1 MLASSCSKS
10 GDINMKQT
18 TDILRGRPWLWLLVV
33 LFVWLLPQQA
43 TARERYPEMT
53 SLYQVMLNG
62 SNKVRIQAPAY
73 DKKDND
79 YFVYHGYLKA
89 KWKDEKKVDHEATV
103 LYWSMDEGYDADNGG
118 SKYDNDN
125 TAVHFKFKTEI
136 GGSVDVKQG
145 NSSSTFKITK
155 DDGEKR
161 ELLYENSDDYSYE
174 FSAVWTFPYEMYGC
188 DVTFVWDVEVEYT
201 HIFVF
206 NKAFKLGLKDVN
218 ISLPEAPIVV
228 NPQMSLGMMSFTK
241 PGMLEV
247 PWFVASDRVTSAK
260 YEYVDHNDNTVSVPL
275 QSGISNGTIYL
286 DASVPHKNLH
296 VIVDYID
303 RDNNP
308 ITAVTSDGQ
317 TQPVIHIPMSLTAKP
332 LGDRKASVQLDWHIA
347 YTEYEDISSSD
358 FFEIQRSLTGKEADF
373 ETIFSEPFS
382 LSQSNYTFIDST
394 LIDAIGDKLLKDGT
408 LDSLTYR
415 VRRTMT
421 QAWGWGH
428 SGAPSVRCVVDGI
441 HLMHIA
447 TYSAEWED
455 TLAYTARVS
464 WKYADEYNMVWDN
477 RANMMMRVT
486 MLNQSGDTVNIQN
499 IEISPEER
507 EQRYKVIDLSRT
519 CVSYKVDLYI
529 DRRTSP
535 IPTFDEIKPYWFPIR
550 NANDWKNFLNKV
562 KAAEGKYDVNAR
574 LYADISIENSVGLY
588 ESYPY
593 RGTFDGNG
601 HTLNVNISG
610 GNLNNLGIFRFVD
623 NATFRNLHTTGTI
636 NTSQKYAGSLI
647 GRIRN
652 GHSVVIEGCRSSVT
666 LNNSIN
672 GDATMGGFLG
682 IVGDNA
688 SVMFRN
694 CKFDGSFNGDNCSHV
709 SGFIGCCLGNSSA
722 TIDNC
727 LFAPDHI
734 TTSSENCATWARKY
748 DSATLTV
755 INSYA
760 TREYTQGD
768 GTAENPY
775 RINSAGDWNALR
787 DAVEAAKNNSYLYAR
802 LEADIT
808 VSDYVGRGHAA
819 VFRGTFD
826 GNGHTL
832 NVDINR
838 TTDTGAVAPFAY
850 AGDCT
855 IKNLRVTGKVN
866 GNGNHA
872 AGLIG
877 GAQPGT
883 PHINLDR
890 VWVSTDVTT
899 AGTHVGGIIGYS
911 NNGIIKMTDCLY
923 DGKPSTRPDNEA
935 HDTFMGTM
943 IGWGNE
949 NTQWTLVRT
958 YDHGNLGN
966 AYWRFYGIWWNSPD
980 WHSWGTNDRSF
991 TVTQHGWD
999 NVNYYNKTD
1008 QTEVV
1013 DLMNSNQ
1020 AGTWQL
1026 VDGKAVPVLTTTDT
1040 TTGETNFLSNLGY
1053 AWTKE
1058 GSTINPTVT
1067 TTAECEVVTYP
1078 EPTLPTFYH
1087 EGNGKI
1093 GKTLMTE
1100 TRQSSVVVT
1109 WDVEG
1114 VVDFFQVYR
1123 RTEGSGDDAWEL
1135 IADQLDNTGYEDKS
1149 VSPLLRYEYKV
1160 RAVTDCEGLHYS
1172 ETQVKAGACKNTG
1185 RVSGYVRLN
1194 DGTGVPGITV
1204 TVKHDK
1210 DANFDTDKSYK
1221 VEVITDETGYFVADG
1236 LPYNG
1241 LSDIEY
1247 VVSVTNAGNVKFET
1261 GKTLYSV
1268 TFDNETN
1275 DESIP
1280 EFTIINSHRFSGFV
1294 MYDGTSIPV
1303 KGAHFKVGNHHV
1315 YNASGKLVETD
1326 YDGSFSFRVLDGQDS
1341 IQVWMDKHTF
1351 TEDGYY
1357 LDTKKNK
1364 AVITDDEAGIY
1375 FYDATKV
1382 KLIGRVVG
1390 GDDQGSKPM
1399 DNNLSKNNLGR
1410 NLTMVM
1416 TLEGDNTSWLV
1427 YDNLNPELKTREL
1440 TFTHAGG
1447 NGHQTTAVVER
1458 KRMTV
1463 KPDSLT
1469 GEYTLLLPPV
1479 RWKVEQVYC
1488 DGYPTLFQEGQASE
1502 VIDLTDCLTPID
1514 TTYVGSYKDYE
1525 GYVSERSA
1533 TYNAIYNRI
1542 YHAPVEITYRQIGYD
1557 TFDYFGDRTYMSTN
1571 IGSKKVEVP
1580 LVSLDSITNTVH
1592 YTFGYPVFS
1601 LNRRYPIQVQVAER
1615 YPFNNDTRTGIVDI
1629 VPVGGGKVTVHN
1641 GLKYNASPETVELDS
1656 LGQGHFYITADQT
1669 ARLLTGENALMTVT
1683 MTLEQDGTT
1692 YEAEPL
1698 KAYTLNMF
1706 ALGGAK
1712 DVLVKGK
1719 PILIDILR
1727 DPPGGGSSA
1736 TLSKGSTL
1744 KYSYTL
1750 DMTIKGGVSIGLTY
1764 GTKYETFTGF
1774 VNAPE
1779 GSGGTNGYMSNSDIA
1794 KLFEFEYAYNADGRR
1809 SFTYTMNVNEDI
1821 TTSSD
1826 PNMVGAEAD
1835 LFIGMTQNIVI
1846 QPLST
1851 IRAIP
1856 DSIFQQMKGR
1866 LNGGNTAGFS
1876 TYGTLVD
1883 IAEGKDLDGNKFH
1896 LVRDESIGY
1905 GPEVTSHFI
1914 HSQKHIL
1921 TQIIPQMVEELRA
1934 LMFTGTAA
1942 DAQKKA
1948 DATGKPV
1955 YRSLVTEDDE
1965 NFGLLNM
1972 KDGEVYYYTSKMK
1985 EEPGMNYVIHLPSTT
2000 TTPPTDEVAEKCQ
2013 NILAWAEMIGQN
2025 EREKLAAIWGSS
2037 PMANYDVDGGTKVN
2051 YSEQFIS
2058 EYSISNHQTLP
2069 GVFGDNWFDN
2079 IGSDMGLASSA
2090 AVGVKILAKLVD
2102 MLWAKSDKKTEAS
2115 GKETTTNTDDEDN
2128 PVQTTTEVS
2137 FAGKT
2142 VKFRILPVLNYATKG
2157 VSTDSK
2163 VFSRKESF
2171 NIVMDKKSHLNF
2183 DVYRV
2188 QTDTAF
2194 LKASSLLDVYS
2205 NQNYDEMTKYVDVF
2219 LRRKFDMSKVVYS
2232 RSFVYR
2238 TRGGATVN
2246 SWEDQ
2251 RKTLFYSPGVVL
2263 DERTKKIQNPKI
2275 TLDRQSISGVAMGE
2289 PARFKVYMT
2298 NDSEQPEAATGSIS
2312 LYVLY
2317 LKPKSN
2323 PNGAKI
2329 MVDGIALTTTG
2340 WELYLKPGEVVER
2353 TLEVYAGTEFDYE
2366 GLKIGLCSKSDPDH
2380 ISEEV
2385 AFDVHY
2391 LHQAGPVNISSPG
2404 DKWVMNTY
2412 ASKDDKRG
2420 WFIPVT
2426 IDGFDRHQH
2435 NFDHIEFQY
2444 KESQRG
2450 DDSWT
2455 NLCSF
2460 YADSL
2465 LMAKASGE
2473 REMIPENGNI
2483 VTNFYG
2489 EGTVMEKAYDLRAV
2503 LYCRNGN
2510 SFLTTSSKIISGV
2523 KDTRRPQLFGTSEP
2537 VNGILTTGDNIV
2549 FNFSEDIE
2557 YNYLS
2562 AITNFEVKGETNTD
2576 HISENVSVQF
2586 TGQSSMETEAMRNF
2600 SGKDLTIDLMIKP
2613 DTLAGRDMPLF
2624 SHGSNGQKLQLW
2636 LTENF
2641 KLKAVINNH
2650 EYVSD
2655 SVIKKNTFTQVA
2667 MCMDLNDDSLRL
2679 FNGGKVIGRF
2689 PIIEHYNGTGNLI
2702 FGRTNESDRSDS
2714 KYYEGRMMEARLWY
2728 AAMDGALIGST
2739 YGGRRLTGY
2748 EVGLVD
2754 YYPMNEGS
2762 GNYALDKTQ
2771 GANAQLIGTNW
2782 AMPRGFSLRIENDD
2796 HGIKLTKNALNRTKE
2811 QDYTL
2816 MFWFKTDSNGR
2827 GVLLSNGAGKKDEI
2841 GAKNIFNIAFEANKL
2856 MYRSNGQAI
2865 EVPGDWSDNEWH
2877 HFAMTMNRGLN
2888 IANIYVDQVLRSSF
2902 EADSIGG
2909 ISGGHPLIGAAL
2921 YDSYD
2926 ADGKVITTDTRNWL
2940 IGHIDEL
2947 CFFAQALPETLI
2959 NTYSKKSPNG
2969 DEVGLL
2975 TYLSFDR
2982 QERQKNNEIVM
2993 VPYEYSKKIYLDA
3006 DGNMRYELDPQTKQ
3020 PTSTPMRDYVFVD
3033 SIDVIKQHI
3042 TDNTAAPVIPYEE
3055 LKNLN
3060 FSFVGEGHKLLVNL
3074 NEKNSKLNRRNIY
3087 VTIRDVEDKNGN
3099 AMASPQTACYL
3110 VTNSNLHWIV
3120 NRYDYTTKYG
3130 AGETGELSFYNNGAT
3145 SHTYTIE
3152 NCPKWLKLSKYSDVI
3167 APQNME
3173 YVEATIS
3180 KDLNVGTY
3188 NEILYLTDEQGVSE
3202 PFYLNLTVEGE
3213 QPGWAE
3219 SINSDLLKY
3228 SMSISGQVYLFD
3240 ELDTDERDIVGVFD
3254 KENVC
3259 HGFANI
3265 SHNAQTGE
3273 TGLYL
3278 TVYDNQT
3285 SGRPLN
3291 FRMWQYSTG
3300 REIVLS
3306 TKPAI
3311 TFSKDA
3317 ILGTDKPVR
3326 FDGGEAFVQ
3335 YFDLKA
3341 GWNWI
3346 SFNVASEQL
3355 FNLNTLLDGLPWKEG
3370 DVLTD
3375 LNSDATLVFRNGH
3388 WLISGD
3394 ANVSMLSQKKAYAI
3408 MVQDDIR
3415 FPIAGTIIKQADMR
3429 TIEVKQG
3436 WNGIGY
3442 TPALNLTVETALS
3455 DYFDKAEPGDVIKSH
3470 DQFAYFSKSGNVG
3483 RWRGNLQYMKP
3494 GEGYMLLRK
3503 AASTTTFTYPFYE
3516 PGSTFLDEWSYS
3528 GTTRSAA
3535 PVRAMNTMCV
3545 SAVVDGFEVEEGDIL
3560 EAYAN
3565 GEIIG
3570 KTTVNSASADE
3581 TREPIY
3587 LSIEGDKEHGI
3598 WFAIE
3603 RGGEIVAFTNEQ
3615 MTFIANAVIG
3625 SPDEPTSINFIKAE
3639 NENDQWYS
3647 ISGIKLQKKPTQ
3659 SGMYIF
3665 NGRKILIK

>member
-1 MLASSCSKS
+1 
-10 GDINMKQT
+10 
-18 TDILRGRPWLWLLVV
+18 
-33 LFVWLLPQQA
+33 
-43 TARERYPEMT
+43 
-53 SLYQVMLNG
+53 MLNG

-79 YFVYHGYLKA
+79 YFVNKGYLKA
-89 KWKDEKKVDHEATV
+89 KWKDEKKVDHEAIV

-118 SKYDNDN
+118 SKYDNDK

-136 GGSVDVKQG
+136 GGSIDIKQG
-145 NSSSTFKITK
+145 NSSNSFKITK
-155 DDGEKR
+155 NDGEKR
-161 ELLYENSDDYSYE
+161 ELLYENADGYSYE
-174 FSAVWTFPYEMYGC
+174 FAAVWTFPYELYGC

-201 HIFVF
+201 HIFVW
-206 NKAFKLGLKDVN
+206 NKAFKLSLKDVN
-218 ISLPEAPIVV
+218 IALPDAPIVV

-247 PWFVASDRVTSAK
+247 PWFVASDRVTSAR

-286 DASVPHKNLH
+286 DASVPHKNLR
-296 VIVDYID
+296 VIVDYTD
-303 RDNNP
+303 RDGNP
-308 ITAVTSDGQ
+308 INAVSSDGQ
-317 TQPVIHIPMSLTAKP
+317 TQPVIHMPTGLTAKP
-332 LGDRKASVQLDWHIA
+332 LGDSKASVQLDWNIA

-421 QAWGWGH
+421 QTWGWGH

-441 HLMHIA
+441 HLTHIA

-477 RANMMMRVT
+477 RAKMMMRVT

-507 EQRYKVIDLSRT
+507 DQRYKVIDLSRT
-519 CVSYKVDLYI
+519 CVNFKVDLYI

-550 NANDWKNFLNKV
+550 NAADWLKFRDKV
-562 KAAEGKYDVNAR
+562 KDAQGKYDVNAR
-574 LYADISIENSVGLY
+574 LYDDISIENSVGLY
-588 ESYPY
+588 EQYPY

-610 GNLNNLGIFRFVD
+610 GSLNSVAIFRFVD
-623 NATFRNLHTTGTI
+623 DALFRNLHITGTI
-636 NTSQKYAGSLI
+636 NTSQKFAGSLI
-647 GRIRN
+647 GRIEN
-652 GHSVVIEGCRSSVT
+652 GHSAIIEGCRSSVT
-666 LNNSIN
+666 LNNTIN
-672 GDATMGGFLG
+672 GDATSGGFLG
-682 IVGDNA
+682 LVGDNA
-688 SVMFRN
+688 SVIFRN
-694 CKFDGSFNGDNCSHV
+694 CKFDGSFKGDNCSHN
-709 SGFIGCCLGNSSA
+709 SGFIGCCLANTTA
-722 TIDNC
+722 TIENC
-727 LFAPDHI
+727 LFAPEQISTKMDQ
-734 TTSSENCATWARKY
+734 CATWARKY
-748 DSATLTV
+748 DSSTLK
-755 INSYA
+755 IFNSYA

-775 RINSAGDWNALR
+775 RIYSTSDWNTFVK
-787 DAVEAAKNNSYLYAR
+787 AVEDAKNSRWVDAILM
-802 LEADIT
+802 EDIT
-808 VSDYVGRGHAA
+808 ISERVGVTDGA
-819 VFRGTFD
+819 VYRGTFD

-832 NVDINR
+832 SVNIDN
-838 TTDTGAVAPFAY
+838 GNNSEAAPFQR

-855 IKNLRVTGKVN
+855 IKNLHVTGTVK
-866 GNGNHA
+866 GGIHA

-877 GAQPGT
+877 HAQSGSPT
-883 PHINLDR
+883 ITLDR
-890 VWVSTDVTT
+890 VWVSTEVTASST
-899 AGTHVGGIIGYS
+899 HAAGVLGHAAAANVY
-911 NNGIIKMTDCLY
+911 MTDVRF
-923 DGKPSTRPDNEA
+923 DGKVVTNKQDDNSFA
-935 HDTFMGTM
+935 GCFV
-943 IGWGNE
+943 GWGGEGGWTFHRVYNASE
-949 NTQWTLVRT
+949 NADFTAWRIWFCVDSSSGSGKAWGSNSKSSNTITRT
-958 YDHGNLGN
+958 T
-966 AYWRFYGIWWNSPD
+966 WSD
-980 WHSWGTNDRSF
+980 WG
-991 TVTQHGWD
+991 VTA
-999 NVNYYNKTD
+999 YNKSD
-1008 QTEVV
+1008 QNEVMN
-1013 DLMNSNQ
+1013 LMNTEQ
-1020 AGTWQL
+1020 AGSWHI
-1026 VDGKAVPVLTTTDT
+1026 VDGKTVPVLTTTST
-1040 TTGETNFLSNLGY
+1040 ETSVESFLVNLGG
-1053 AWTKE
+1053 AWTKD
-1058 GSTINPTVT
+1058 GSTINPTAT
-1067 TTAECEVVTYP
+1067 TTAEYEVVTYP

-1100 TRQSSVVVT
+1100 TRQSSVVLT

-1114 VVDFFQVYR
+1114 VVDYFQVYR
-1123 RTEGSGDDAWEL
+1123 RTEGSSEDAWQL

-1160 RAVTDCEGLHYS
+1160 RAVTDCEGMHYS
-1172 ETQVKAGACKNTG
+1172 ETDVKAGACKGTG
-1185 RVSGYVRLN
+1185 RVAGYVRLN

-1210 DANFDTDKSYK
+1210 DANIDTDKSYK
-1221 VEVITDETGYFVADG
+1221 VEVITDETGYFEADG

-1241 LSDIEY
+1241 QPSIEY
-1247 VVSVTNAGNVKFET
+1247 IVSVTSDDNVKFET
-1261 GKTLYSV
+1261 GKTMYSV
-1268 TFDNETN
+1268 TFNSESN
-1275 DESIP
+1275 DETIS

-1390 GDDQGSKPM
+1390 GDGQGSKPM

-1427 YDNLNPELKTREL
+1427 YDNLNPEQKTREL

-1580 LVSLDSITNTVH
+1580 LVSLDSIANKVH

-1615 YPFNNDTRTGIVDI
+1615 YPFNNDSRTGIVDI

-1727 DPPGGGSSA
+1727 DPPGGGSTA

-1744 KYSYTL
+1744 KYNYTL

-1794 KLFEFEYAYNADGRR
+1794 KVFEFEYAYNADGRR
-1809 SFTYTMNVNEDI
+1809 AFTYTMNVNEDI

-1866 LNGGNTAGFS
+1866 LKGGNTAGFS

-1921 TQIIPQMVEELRA
+1921 TQMIPRMVEELRA

-1955 YRSLVTEDDE
+1955 YRSLVAEDDE

-2051 YSEQFIS
+2051 YSEQFTS

-2102 MLWAKSDKKTEAS
+2102 MLWAKSDKITEAS
-2115 GKETTTNTDDEDN
+2115 GKETKDEDN
-2128 PVQTTTEVS
+2128 PAQTTTEVS

-2142 VKFRILPVLNYATKG
+2142 VKFRILPVLSYVTKG

-2194 LKASSLLDVYS
+2194 LKSQGVLDVYS
-2205 NQNYDEMTKYVDVF
+2205 NQNFDEMTKYVDVF

-2246 SWEDQ
+2246 PWEDQ
-2251 RKTLFYSPGVVL
+2251 RKTMFYSPGVVL

-2289 PARFKVYMT
+2289 PARFKLYMT

-2329 MVDGIALTTTG
+2329 MIDGIALTTSG
-2340 WELYLKPGEVVER
+2340 WEFYLKPSEVVER

-2366 GLKIGLCSKSDPDH
+2366 GLTIGLCSKSDPDH

-2412 ASKDDKRG
+2412 ASKDNKRG

-2450 DDSWT
+2450 EDSWT

-2503 LYCRNGN
+2503 LFCRNGN
-2510 SFLTTSSKIISGV
+2510 SFLTTPSKIISGV
-2523 KDTRRPQLFGTSEP
+2523 KDTRRPQLFGTPEP

-2586 TGQSSMETEAMRNF
+2586 TGQASMETEAMRNF
-2600 SGKDLTIDLMIKP
+2600 SGKDLTIDMMIKP
-2613 DTLAGRDMPLF
+2613 DTLANRDMPLF

-2636 LTENF
+2636 LTKDF

-2655 SVIKKNTFTQVA
+2655 SIIKKNIFTQVA
-2667 MCMDLNDDSLRL
+2667 MSMDLNDDSLRL

-2728 AAMDGALIGST
+2728 RAMDGALIGST
-2739 YGGRRLTGY
+2739 YGSRRLTGY

-2782 AMPRGFSLRIENDD
+2782 AMPHGYSLRIENDD

-2841 GAKNIFNIAFEANKL
+2841 GAQNIFNIAFEAKKL

-2865 EVPGDWSDNEWH
+2865 EIPGDWSDNEWH

-2888 IANIYVDQVLRSSF
+2888 VANIYVDQVLRSSF

-2926 ADGKVITTDTRNWL
+2926 ANGKVITTDTRNWL
-2940 IGHIDEL
+2940 TGHIDEL

-2982 QERQKNNEIVM
+2982 QERQKNNEIAM

-3033 SIDVIKQHI
+3033 SVNVIMAHI
-3042 TDNTAAPVIPYEE
+3042 TDETAAPVIPYEE

-3074 NEKNSKLNRRNIY
+3074 NEKNAKLNRRNVY

-3110 VTNSNLHWIV
+3110 VTNSSLHWIV
-3120 NRYDYTTKYG
+3120 NRYDYTTQYG
-3130 AGETGELSFYNNGAT
+3130 AGETGELSFYNNSAT

-3152 NCPKWLKLSKYSDVI
+3152 NCPKWLKFNKYSDVI
-3167 APQNME
+3167 APQNLE
-3173 YVEATIS
+3173 YIEATVS

-3188 NEILYLTDEQGVSE
+3188 NEIIYLTDEQGVSE

-3213 QPGWAE
+3213 QPDWAE

-3228 SMSISGQVYLFD
+3228 SMSISGQVYLYD
-3240 ELDTDERDIVGVFD
+3240 ELDTDSRDIVGVFD

-3285 SGRPLN
+3285 SGRPLH
-3291 FRMWQYSTG
+3291 FRLWQYSTG

-3306 TKPAI
+3306 TNPAI
-3311 TFSKDA
+3311 TFTKDA

-3388 WLISGD
+3388 WLISGG

-3408 MVQDDIR
+3408 MVQEDIQ

-3429 TIEVKQG
+3429 TIEVKPG

-3442 TPALNLTVETALS
+3442 TPSQNLTVETALS
-3455 DYFDKAEPGDVIKSH
+3455 DYYDKAEPGDVIKSH
-3470 DQFAYFSKSGNVG
+3470 DEFAYFSKSGNVG

-3503 AASTTTFTYPFYE
+3503 AAGATTFTYPFYE

-3528 GTTRSAA
+3528 GTRAA
-3535 PVRAMNTMCV
+3535 ATARAKSTMTV
-3545 SAVVDGFEVEEGDIL
+3545 SAVVDGFEVEEGDKLI
-3560 EAYAN
+3560 AYSN
-3565 GEIIG
+3565 GEQVG
-3570 KTTVNSASADE
+3570 KAILSPLTSDLS
-3581 TREPIY
+3581 PLFY
-3587 LSIEGDKEHGI
+3587 LSIAGDMATKI

-3603 RGGEIVAFTNEQ
+3603 RDGEIVASTSEV
-3615 MTFIANAVIG
+3615 MTFETNAVIG
-3625 SPDEPTSINFIKAE
+3625 SPDEPTAISFVKAE
-3639 NENDQWYS
+3639 NEDGQWYS
-3647 ISGIKLQKKPTQ
+3647 ISGMKLQKRPTQ
-3659 SGMYIF
+3659 TGMYIF